1 MKVVCVFLSLLPLT
15 RRLKGSAAAVFSS
28 PLQHHLDLMFWAR
41 RRRMKDRDRES
52 KGYKYCG
59 ISAQFTVVLHNIVGT
74 YASKFLKPVFKLK
87 FEMAKI
93 VHVTKIAIILIF
105 NF

>member
-52 KGYKYCG
+52 KGYKYF
-59 ISAQFTVVLHNIVGT
+59 IDTQFTVVLHNIVGT